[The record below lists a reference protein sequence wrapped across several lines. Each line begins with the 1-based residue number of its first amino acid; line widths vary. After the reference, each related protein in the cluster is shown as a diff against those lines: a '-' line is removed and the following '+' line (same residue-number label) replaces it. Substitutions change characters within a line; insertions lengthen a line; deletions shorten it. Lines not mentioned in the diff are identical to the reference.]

1 MARHRL
7 SLHLAT
13 LLIGG
18 LVFVFVALPIGAMLV
33 RSFVVTNAAPL
44 ADLRAMTEAALE
56 HLAPEERERT
66 VTRWVASADGR
77 QRMEATAAAMELS
90 GLPLAWNR
98 KAAFDDQIAAAEAAL
113 AALPTAARARVEA
126 LLPVSIVMLHRRVP
140 LAFKV
145 KAALAPEEFDAL
157 RSGVREE
164 YGIDHYLAVV
174 TEPRLRHAASNSLM
188 LAGTTTTITVVLAFL
203 VAFGINRGGVR
214 GAEVARYAVLVPL
227 VSPPV
232 VIATAAIML
241 FGRNGLVTRGLLDQ
255 TLGLIDASNNNLYG
269 WSGVVVAQILSCL
282 PAAFIVLDNVLSKH
296 DGRLEEAAAIQGAGP
311 WRVFWNVTLP
321 MCQPGLVRAATL
333 VFILSLTD
341 FGNPLVIGKDIPVLA
356 GILYDEM
363 VGFHN
368 TSFASAIAV
377 WLIVPALVIYGLLSR
392 LGRRK
397 RFETVDFGTRA
408 TLPMPA
414 RFRASLTIL
423 TWALIAFTT
432 ILYGTIIMGSLV
444 RLWGQDFAFTL
455 AHYTATETIPGFVS
469 EYAGVTPVLTS
480 LRIVLVS
487 APLAGVLSVII
498 AFLAERVR
506 GPINAVTS
514 MTVMLPA
521 ILPGVVFGIG
531 YIVAFN
537 NPFGIPA
544 LSLNGTD
551 AVLILNIMFGHLYV
565 GVLAGRAMLR
575 RLDRSVDEAAE
586 VLGASLV
593 QRFFHVTLPMMRR
606 AAILGTLYVFVDG
619 LCTFSAVVFLR
630 GPGINLASVAI
641 FDTASNTFYGLACA
655 MSVTIMAIAGI
666 AMTLIWLLT
675 RHGPQ
680 ALRDLERR
688 HKGVAA

>member
-1 MARHRL
+1 MAWHRL
-7 SLHLAT
+7 PLHLVT
-13 LLIGG
+13 VLIGA
-18 LVFVFVALPIGAMLV
+18 LVFVFVILPIGAMLV
-33 RSFVVTNAAPL
+33 RSFVVTDPAPL
-44 ADLRAMTEAALE
+44 AELRTMTEAALD
-56 HLAPEERERT
+56 HLAPDDRKRT
-66 VTRWVASADGR
+66 VARWVAAADGR
-77 QRMEATAAAMELS
+77 QRMEATAAAMELA
-90 GLPLAWNR
+90 GLPVAWDR
-98 KAAFDDQIAAAEAAL
+98 KAAFDDQTVAAKAAFD
-113 AALPTAARARVEA
+113 ALPASERARVEA
-126 LLPVSIVMLHRRVP
+126 LLPVSIIMLHRRVP

-145 KAALAPEEFDAL
+145 KAALTPEGFDAL
-157 RSGVREE
+157 RSGVRDR
-164 YGIDHYLAVV
+164 YGIDHYLDVV
-174 TEPRLRHAASNSLM
+174 TEPRMRHAASNSLV
-188 LAGTTTTITVVLAFL
+188 LAGTTTTVTTILAFL

-214 GAEVARYAVLVPL
+214 GAEVARYAILVPL

-241 FGRNGLVTRGLLDQ
+241 FGRNGLITRGLLDQ
-255 TLGLIDASNNNLYG
+255 TLGLIDATNDNLYG
-269 WSGVVVAQILSCL
+269 WSGVVVAQVLSCL
-282 PAAFIVLDNVLSKH
+282 PAAFIVFDNVLSKH

-311 WRVFWNVTLP
+311 WRTFWNVTLP

-377 WLIVPALVIYGLLSR
+377 WLIVPALVIYGLLNQ

-397 RFETVDFGTRA
+397 RFETVDIGTRA
-408 TLPMPA
+408 ALPMPV
-414 RFRASLTIL
+414 RAQAGLTLL
-423 TWALIAFTT
+423 TWAIITFTA
-432 ILYGTIIMGSLV
+432 ILFGTIVMGSLV
-444 RLWGQDFAFTL
+444 RLWGQDFTFTL
-455 AHYTATETIPGFVS
+455 AHFASTETVPGFVS
-469 EYAGVTPVLTS
+469 EYVGVTPVWTS
-480 LRIVLVS
+480 LRVVLVS
-487 APLAGVLSVII
+487 APLAGILSVVI
-498 AFLAERVR
+498 AFLAERVP
-506 GPINAVTS
+506 GPINAATS
-514 MTVMLPA
+514 LAVMLPA

-544 LSLNGTD
+544 LSLNGTY
-551 AVLILNIMFGHLYV
+551 AVLVLNIMFGHLYV

-586 VLGASLV
+586 ILGASLV

-655 MSVTIMAIAGI
+655 MSVTIMAVAGI
-666 AMTLIWLLT
+666 AMALIWFLS

-680 ALRDLERR
+680 ALRDMERR
-688 HKGVAA
+688 HKEVAA